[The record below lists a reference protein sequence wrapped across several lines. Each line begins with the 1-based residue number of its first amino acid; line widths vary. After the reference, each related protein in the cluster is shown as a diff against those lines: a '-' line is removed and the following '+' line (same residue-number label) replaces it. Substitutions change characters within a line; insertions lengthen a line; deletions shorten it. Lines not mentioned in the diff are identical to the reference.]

1 MNVNSSNIIKVGF
14 LNMQYRPSEKNRIW
28 NKIFSKMHR
37 VVTILP
43 TIKLKRNKYQRQI
56 TWENMP

>member
-28 NKIFSKMHR
+28 NKIFSEMHR